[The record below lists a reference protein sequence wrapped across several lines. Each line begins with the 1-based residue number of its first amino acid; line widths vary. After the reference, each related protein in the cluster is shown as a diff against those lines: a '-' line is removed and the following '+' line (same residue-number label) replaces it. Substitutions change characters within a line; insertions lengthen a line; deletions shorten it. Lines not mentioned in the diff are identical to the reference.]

1 VGSFK
6 NVLWWLAGLNP
17 VSLLQIAS
25 FLLIKKNNKTTRY
38 SEKTK
43 IFYGVFTKTF
53 FNNKVFGG
61 KVKIILLKK
70 QLRNNLHNWNILYL
84 VSSALPSGW
93 VWSILSAKLLGMKI
107 VINQNGVDYP
117 GLHPYTW
124 KISNYPRFLLLK
136 NADFIFYQSS
146 FCEVSVKKY
155 VGNITKR
162 SRILYNP
169 VELQKIKEIA
179 SKPKNGDRWHIFL
192 GGNQYQW
199 YRVKSAV
206 NVLASLLRMG
216 FSCDLYISGRLCW
229 NSSEKASQNELQTWV
244 QTQNCNRNIFLTGVY
259 KQSQISKLFSSMHIL
274 LHTKNY
280 DPCPTLVIEAMAHG
294 LPIAYVKNGGLPE
307 IVGVKAGIGVIPQK
321 SSMLF
326 ENSPEPSQFAQAL
339 IKIMRNW
346 GSFSANALKQS
357 KRYELQR
364 WIDIHRRT
372 FNMLLNE
379 DK

>member
-17 VSLLQIAS
+17 ASLLQIAL
-25 FLLIKKNNKTTRY
+25 FLFKNENNTTTRHP
-38 SEKTK
+38 EKAK
-43 IFYGVFTKTF
+43 IFYGVFTKAF
-53 FNNKVFGG
+53 FNKKVFGG
-61 KVKIILLKK
+61 KVKITLLKK

-84 VSSALPSGW
+84 VSSALPNGW
-93 VWSILSAKLLGMKI
+93 VWSILSARLLGKII

-146 FCEVSVKKY
+146 FCEVSVKRF
-155 VGNITKR
+155 VGNIIIPN
-162 SRILYNP
+162 RILHNP
-169 VELQKIKEIA
+169 VNLRMVKHKA
-179 SKPKNGDRWHIFL
+179 AMPKKGDRWRIFL
-192 GGNQYQW
+192 GGNQYQR
-199 YRVKSAV
+199 YRVKCAV
-206 NVLASLLRMG
+206 DVLATLLKM
-216 FSCDLYISGRLCW
+216 SVDCDLYISGRLCW
-229 NSSEKASQNELQTWV
+229 GCSEKTSRMELQAWAEALNCY
-244 QTQNCNRNIFLTGVY
+244 QNIALTGVY
-259 KQSQISKLFSSMHIL
+259 RQSNMSKLFSSMHIL

-280 DPCPTLVIEAMAHG
+280 DPCPTLVIEGMAHG

-307 IVGVKAGIGVIPQK
+307 IVGGTAGIGITPT

-326 ENSPEPSQFAQAL
+326 EKSPDPYQLASAI
-339 IKIMRNW
+339 IKIMGNW
-346 GSFSANALKQS
+346 SSFSANALKQS
-357 KRYELQR
+357 KKYELQK